1 MPNTDESVRILGD
14 VNAAF
19 LSSFRI
25 LNLKN
30 TLSERFTNVTGQ
42 RFVVALHW
50 RDDEDFVRSFHRLD
64 LMAMDTAMC
73 SALAGLISSISV
85 HIKLPLH
92 ILLLG
97 DIVPRKLNNIR
108 HRIAKA
114 CSRIDT
120 KLKLH
125 TKTTLM
131 PLNLQLSGHDLVGD
145 DVKGQVSVLIVC
157 EKLTLLCSCDQ
168 PTTRSRRKVPKR
180 LTNAE
185 HSNQTIDRF

>member
-1 MPNTDESVRILGD
+1 MSGHTWSLGTEDDCCTKLVANTDESVKMLGD

-19 LSSFRI
+19 LSSFHI
-25 LNLKN
+25 LNLQN

-42 RFVVALHW
+42 RFLVALHW

-64 LMAMDTAMC
+64 LMAMDAAMC
-73 SALAGLISSISV
+73 SALVGLISSISM

-114 CSRIDT
+114 CSMIDT
-120 KLKLH
+120 KLELH

-131 PLNLQLSGHDLVGD
+131 PLNLQLSGHEIGGD
-145 DVKGQVSVLIVC
+145 DIKGQVSVLIVC
-157 EKLTLLCSCDQ
+157 
-168 PTTRSRRKVPKR
+168 
-180 LTNAE
+180 
-185 HSNQTIDRF
+185 